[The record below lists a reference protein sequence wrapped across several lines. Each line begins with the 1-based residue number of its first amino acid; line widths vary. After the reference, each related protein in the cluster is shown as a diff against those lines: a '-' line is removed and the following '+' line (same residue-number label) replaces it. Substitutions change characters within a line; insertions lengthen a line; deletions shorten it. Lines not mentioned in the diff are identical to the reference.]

1 MHSRCA
7 VAKAP
12 SPETSGK
19 QMSVPRSTNWNSAKS
34 ALPLQRK
41 LAIGAVNDPLEHE
54 ADRVADR
61 VMRMRTPSAMIATT
75 QADNQL
81 QRRCSGGSTAS
92 GECESCEKEKE
103 GMLQRSLSVAPR
115 AEYAPPIVHDVLRSP
130 GQPLDPSTRAF
141 FEPRLRCDLSG
152 VRTHVG
158 SQASE
163 SARRVNAIAYA
174 AGNDIVFRD
183 GAYSPNTLQGRRLL
197 AHELT
202 HVAQQS
208 GGATHAPTVQRQQQD
223 QGQAQQQGNTVSV
236 SLQTNCSDPDA
247 RMIGISTL
255 KAQRLLQGALDWFR
269 NSTPE
274 NDVRLNAMLRSHF
287 GSSSDGTRSAVHDR
301 LAKVSGILEEVGKGN
316 VNLNCVDPKDSVC
329 SKREYYAYITQGQ
342 GYRINFCRLF
352 FGSAMNAEERV
363 WGMIH
368 ESCHLAGAL
377 GDSYI
382 FNFGEMDTSAC
393 FGQGVLVDNPLQNA
407 DSYVNFVWCLVNPGS
422 VVHPAPPITQAEPS
436 GPSAA
441 DV

>member
-1 MHSRCA
+1 MP
-7 VAKAP
+7 V
-12 SPETSGK
+12 GL
-19 QMSVPRSTNWNSAKS
+19 STNWDSAEP
-34 ALPLQRK
+34 ALSLQRK
-41 LAIGAVNDPLEHE
+41 LAIGAVNDPLERE
-54 ADRVADR
+54 ADRISDH
-61 VMRMRTPSAMIATT
+61 VMRMPNPSTTTTTT

-81 QRRCSGGSTAS
+81 QRKCACGSTAS
-92 GECESCEKEKE
+92 GECESCKKEKE
-103 GMLQRSLSVAPR
+103 GMLRRSSSAVPS

-130 GQPLDPSTRAF
+130 GQALDPMTQAF
-141 FEPRLRCDLSG
+141 FEPRLGCDLSG

-163 SARRVNAIAYA
+163 SAQRVNAIAYA

-183 GAYSPNTLQGRRLL
+183 GAYSPNTTQGRKLL

-208 GGATHAPTVQRQQQD
+208 AGGTQAPSVQRQEQD
-223 QGQAQQQGNTVSV
+223 QGQAQQQGNQVSV
-236 SLQTNCSDPDA
+236 SLQTNCSDADA
-247 RMIGISTL
+247 RMIGISAL
-255 KAQRLLQGALDWFR
+255 KAQRMLQVALDWFR

-274 NDVRLNAMLRSHF
+274 NDVRLNALLRSHF
-287 GSSSDGTRSAVHDR
+287 GSSSDGIRSAVHDR
-301 LAKVSGILEEVGKGN
+301 LAKVSGILEEAGKGN

-352 FGSAMNAEERV
+352 FGSGMNAEERV

-393 FGQGVLVDNPLQNA
+393 FGQAVLVDNPLQNA

-422 VVHPAPPITQAEPS
+422 VVHPVPPITQAEGN

-441 DV
+441 DA

>member
-1 MHSRCA
+1 M
-7 VAKAP
+7 P
-12 SPETSGK
+12 
-19 QMSVPRSTNWNSAKS
+19 VPLSTNWNGAQS

-54 ADRVADR
+54 ADRTADR
-61 VMRMRTPSAMIATT
+61 VMRMPNPSALIPTT
-75 QADNQL
+75 QPDNQL
-81 QRRCSGGSTAS
+81 QRKCSCGSTAT
-92 GECESCEKEKE
+92 GECDSCQKERE
-103 GMLQRSLSVAPR
+103 GILQRSSSAAPP

-141 FEPRLRCDLSG
+141 FEPRLGFDLSG

-163 SARRVNAIAYA
+163 SAQRVNAIAYTM
-174 AGNDIVFRD
+174 GNDIVFRE
-183 GAYSPNTLQGRRLL
+183 GAYSPNTAQGRRLL

-202 HVAQQS
+202 HVAQKS
-208 GGATHAPTVQRQQQD
+208 VGATRTPTVQRQED
-223 QGQAQQQGNTVSV
+223 QGQAQQQGSTVSV
-236 SLQTNCSDPDA
+236 SLQTNCSDTDA

-274 NDVRLNAMLRSHF
+274 NDVRLNALLRSHF
-287 GSSSDGTRSAVHDR
+287 GSSSDSTRSAVHDR
-301 LAKVSGILEEVGKGN
+301 LAKVSGILEEAGKGN
-316 VNLNCVDPKDSVC
+316 VNLNCVNPKDSVC
-329 SKREYYAYITQGQ
+329 SKREYYAYITQGH

-382 FNFGEMDTSAC
+382 FNFGEMDASAC

-407 DSYVNFVWCLVNPGS
+407 DSYVNFAWCLVNPGS
-422 VVHPAPPITQAEPS
+422 IVHPAPPITQAEGS
-436 GPSAA
+436 
-441 DV
+441 